1 MGQNMRQK
9 ILKLL
14 LVFTIAYSITINVIS
29 AGKPENHVVA
39 PTIEFMGTEVVTGG
53 VKFTYHVTAGSE
65 KLNYWRLYSCAFNA
79 YEIIDSSE
87 TVHHPDSKEYITF
100 TKPYNKE
107 EERDVWFVL
116 KAGYSGVGLADID
129 YLLKAQSSEYDGTIQ
144 GPSCPPDF
152 VIPETSFGTIG
163 TITSMVIAALVLALS
178 KGRFLSFVKQ
188 F

>member
-1 MGQNMRQK
+1 MRQK

-14 LVFTIAYSITINVIS
+14 LVLTIAYSITINVIG
-29 AGKPENHVVA
+29 AVKPADPVVP
-39 PTIEFMGTEVVTGG
+39 PTINFVGTEVVTGG

-87 TVHHPDSKEYITF
+87 TIHHPDSKEYVTF
-100 TKPYNKE
+100 TDPYNKE
-107 EERDVWFVL
+107 EARDVWFVL

-129 YLLKAQSSEYDGTIQ
+129 YMLKAQSNEYTGDIQ
-144 GPSCPPDF
+144 GPMCPPDF

-163 TITSMVIAALVLALS
+163 TITSMVVAALAIALS
-178 KGRFLSFVKQ
+178 KGKLLNFIK
-188 F
+188 